1 MFKVCRKNL
10 TPNELPMSN
19 APRDQSTV
27 DGAVSL
33 TDSLPLRHDCPVCLG
48 LPMQTVTWAL
58 EGRTLTLDGCDRCG
72 GWWFDGG
79 ETLMAAEVQRSGL
92 AGSERLRQYQVRMA
106 AGSMAC
112 HQCSSL
118 MRRNLSHCPSCG
130 WANVID
136 CPKCDVPMERQ
147 VHGSLVIDRCNQCHG
162 LWLDRVE
169 LSLLDSLSRSPKFG
183 DTTLAIGDRAVT
195 DSWGANAIGEGVRGA
210 VEVAI
215 YAPEL
220 GSAVAEGLVAGLEAA
235 PEMATGAVEILAV
248 GLEAAP
254 EMATG
259 AVEILAV
266 GLEVAGESAGAVIE
280 LIAGILAGLLGG

>member
-1 MFKVCRKNL
+1 
-10 TPNELPMSN
+10 MSN
-19 APRDQSTV
+19 ASRDQS
-27 DGAVSL
+27 
-33 TDSLPLRHDCPVCLG
+33 DSLLRHECPVCLG
-48 LPMQTVTWAL
+48 LPMQPLTWAL

-79 ETLMAAEVQRSGL
+79 ELAMAAEVQRSGM
-92 AGSERLRQYQVRMA
+92 AGSERLRQYQVRMV
-106 AGSMAC
+106 AGPMNC

-118 MRRNLSHCPSCG
+118 MGRNLSHCPSCNG
-130 WANVID
+130 ANVID

-147 VHGSLVIDRCNQCHG
+147 VHGSLVIDRCRQCDG

-169 LSLLDSLSRSPKFG
+169 LSLLNSLSRSPQLG
-183 DTTLAIGDRAVT
+183 QTITSSAIGDRAVT

-210 VEVAI
+210 VEVAM
-215 YAPEL
+215 YAPDL
-220 GSAVAEGLVAGLEAA
+220 GSTVAEGLVAGLEAA

>member
-1 MFKVCRKNL
+1 
-10 TPNELPMSN
+10 MSN
-19 APRDQSTV
+19 ASREQSN
-27 DGAVSL
+27 SL
-33 TDSLPLRHDCPVCLG
+33 LRHDCPVCLG
-48 LPMQTVTWAL
+48 LPMQTLTWAVK
-58 EGRTLTLDGCDRCG
+58 ERSLTLDGCDRCG

-79 ETLMAAEVQRSGL
+79 ELAMAAEVQRSGM
-92 AGSERLRQYQVRMA
+92 AGSERLREYQYQIRMVA
-106 AGSMAC
+106 VPMHC

-118 MRRNLSHCPSCG
+118 MGRNLSHCPSCG

-136 CPKCDVPMERQ
+136 CPNCDVPMERQ
-147 VHGSLVIDRCNQCHG
+147 VHGSLVIDRCNQCDG

-169 LSLLDSLSRSPKFG
+169 LSLLDSLSRSPQLGK
-183 DTTLAIGDRAVT
+183 TMTSSAIDDPVVT

-210 VEVAI
+210 VEVAM

-220 GSAVAEGLVAGLEAA
+220 GSAVAEGLVAGIEAA

-254 EMATG
+254 EVATG

-266 GLEVAGESAGAVIE
+266 GLEVAGESAGVVIE
-280 LIAGILAGLLGG
+280 AIAGILAGLLGG

>member
-1 MFKVCRKNL
+1 
-10 TPNELPMSN
+10 MSK
-19 APRDQSTV
+19 APCEPS
-27 DGAVSL
+27 
-33 TDSLPLRHDCPVCLG
+33 DSLLRHDCPVCLG
-48 LPMQTVTWAL
+48 LPMQPLTWAL
-58 EGRTLTLDGCDRCG
+58 EGRTLDGCDRCG

-79 ETLMAAEVQRSGL
+79 ETLMAAEVQRSGV
-92 AGSERLRQYQVRMA
+92 AGSERLRQYQVRMV
-106 AGSMAC
+106 AGPMNC

-118 MRRNLSHCPSCG
+118 MGRNLSHCPSCN

-136 CPKCDVPMERQ
+136 CPKCDLPMERQ
-147 VHGSLVIDRCNQCHG
+147 VHGSLVIDRCHQCHG

-169 LSLLDSLSRSPKFG
+169 LSLLDSLSRSPQLGK
-183 DTTLAIGDRAVT
+183 TMTSSAIDDPAVT

-210 VEVAI
+210 VEVAM

-220 GSAVAEGLVAGLEAA
+220 GSTVAEGLVAGLEAA

-280 LIAGILAGLLGG
+280 AIAGILAGLLGG